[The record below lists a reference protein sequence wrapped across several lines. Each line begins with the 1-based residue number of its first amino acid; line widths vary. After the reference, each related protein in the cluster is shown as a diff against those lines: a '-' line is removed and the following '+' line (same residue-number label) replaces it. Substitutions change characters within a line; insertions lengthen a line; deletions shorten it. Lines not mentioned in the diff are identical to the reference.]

1 MAFPYGGSMTHA
13 QLAKKFGWPSVILSI
28 LLLPFSLLWSRLI
41 AFPVWLNYFFESKP
55 VYFIENELRYDGH
68 EDLFR
73 KEFYQSP
80 ERVTSGPI
88 SGWNCHV
95 DNFDE
100 DDGKFFESFFGIINC
115 LDIKVKE
122 DRFIISPNSL
132 SWLCLSNVF
141 VEFDNR
147 PHVTYGHRVRF
158 YFPLDGPNFY
168 NPFTWITIAFV
179 GLAMDWFSDRSFKDF
194 KEDRHV
200 VTKKPKIFPSEPE
213 GEKRDDES
221 VEFKIETP
229 RECPTCKA
237 VDV

>member
-13 QLAKKFGWPSVILSI
+13 ELAKKFGWPSVILSI
-28 LLLPFSLLWSRLI
+28 LLLPFILLWSRLI

-55 VYFIENELRYDGH
+55 MYFIENKLTYKH

-95 DNFDE
+95 DHFDE

-141 VEFDNR
+141 VEFDNG
-147 PHVTYGHRVRF
+147 PHGTYGHRVRF

-168 NPFTWITIAFV
+168 NPFTWITIAFIGV
-179 GLAMDWFSDRSFKDF
+179 AMGWFSYLSFEDF
-194 KEDRHV
+194 KTDHCVKTESKR
-200 VTKKPKIFPSEPE
+200 FPSEPE

-221 VEFKIETP
+221 IEFLKTP
-229 RECPTCKA
+229 
-237 VDV
+237 